1 MTGARNTVYEFNS
14 MVIETNTFIQMHG
27 LHSMTKLSEY
37 IIQEDNEHDKN
48 AVKGQL
54 WQYPQG
60 ECKYQERSNIS

>member
-1 MTGARNTVYEFNS
+1 MTGACNTVYEFNS
-14 MVIETNTFIQMHG
+14 MVIETNTFIQTHG

-54 WQYPQG
+54 
-60 ECKYQERSNIS
+60 

>member
-1 MTGARNTVYEFNS
+1 MTGDRNTVYEFNS
-14 MVIETNTFIQMHG
+14 MVIETDTFIQKHG

-54 WQYPQG
+54 
-60 ECKYQERSNIS
+60 